1 MADID
6 VLERPFYIILCTR
19 EQSWEVGSTAPF
31 PWKISSKQVRPLM
44 HEVTETL
51 HIGKIVLVIVEIAF
65 VPHESL

>member
-31 PWKISSKQVRPLM
+31 PWKISSKQVRPL

-65 VPHESL
+65 VPHKSL